1 MPDKEEIIQG
11 GVPPEAAEALIHADL
26 VEQNKPPDN
35 QITLQTAS
43 GAGED
48 PSSETGTAVSQKFT
62 NIRNEERIVSI
73 DRHCSVETEADKQ
86 MSDLLDLLE
95 SLRSK
100 KIMTGKIEGVETT
113 RSGIPSAVLQ
123 YGNFKVVIPCFEC
136 VNPPADFREQ
146 DPNTVYHYILG
157 KHLGAEIDFVVKGI
171 DQEGEVVVA
180 SRKEAMAIRRRQ
192 FYFGH
197 DRDGNNLLYEG
208 AVAEARVVSVIRAG
222 IFVELFG
229 VHTYIPASELSYQR
243 IIDAA
248 AFYQNGQRVLVKI
261 LKLDRSD
268 PKDVKVTLSVK
279 QTKKN
284 PYDTVHERFT
294 VGNHYI
300 GTVTMVDINGI
311 FVALD
316 GGIDCLCPFPIRG
329 RPLIGSRVTV
339 RIHSIAEDTRRVRG
353 DIIYSSY
360 VLG

>member
-1 MPDKEEIIQG
+1 MSDKEEIIQG
-11 GVPPEAAEALIHADL
+11 GVPPEAAEALIPADP
-26 VEQNKPPDN
+26 VDQNKPPDN
-35 QITLQTAS
+35 QVALQTDS
-43 GAGED
+43 GAGESQGSD
-48 PSSETGTAVSQKFT
+48 PTPTQKFS
-62 NIRNEERIVSI
+62 NIRNEERIISI
-73 DRHCSVETEADKQ
+73 DRQRSVETQADKQ

-100 KIMTGKIEGVETT
+100 KIMTGKIAGVETT
-113 RSGIPSAVLQ
+113 SSGIPSAVLQ
-123 YGNFKVVIPCFEC
+123 YGEFKVVIPCYEC
-136 VNPPADFREQ
+136 VNPPADFRDQE
-146 DPNTVYHYILG
+146 PNTVYQYILS

-192 FYFGH
+192 FYFGK

-208 AVAEARVVSVIRAG
+208 AIAEARVVSVIRAG

-229 VHTYIPASELSYQR
+229 VHTYIPVSELSYQR
-243 IIDAA
+243 ILDAA
-248 AFYQNGQRVLVKI
+248 AYYQNGQRVLVKI
-261 LKLDRSD
+261 MKLERSD
-268 PKDVKVTLSVK
+268 PKDVQVTLSVK
-279 QTKKN
+279 HTKKN

-339 RIHSIAEDTRRVRG
+339 RIHSISDETRRVRG